1 MKKYKLVVTIPESY
15 GDMLR
20 DVIGKA
26 GGGKV
31 GDYSHCSFTV
41 KGIGRFMPL
50 EGANPSIGTV
60 GKAEG
65 VIEER
70 IEINCDDS
78 SLPLILRAIKDNH
91 PYEEPAIDL
100 YPLIEL

>member
-1 MKKYKLVVTIPESY
+1 MKKYKLVVTIPESD

-50 EGANPSIGTV
+50 EGAHPAIGAV
-60 GKAEG
+60 GKAEE
-65 VIEER
+65 VAEER
-70 IEINCDDS
+70 IEVNCDDS
-78 SLPLILRAIKDNH
+78 SLPLILQAIKDNH